1 MCCCH
6 DPSFACSRAQKD
18 SYGKVKTPKDIMIYD
33 ANEEVK
39 LAILIVFMEDKCLKT
54 IFGIFSHFL

>member
-1 MCCCH
+1 
-6 DPSFACSRAQKD
+6 
-18 SYGKVKTPKDIMIYD
+18 MIYD

-54 IFGIFSHFL
+54 IFGIFSHFLWTQELELE